1 MINRTQLKLDAKA
14 AMRGR
19 RPSVYLVSLAYLIIL
34 YILDVLNAA
43 VTLKGTSFAEIAALP
58 PEQAEAALDMMMNSV
73 SVPGVLLGIAI
84 ELIVLVLGVGFS
96 IYALAVS
103 RGQEAGFGSL
113 LDGFGI
119 FFKIIWL
126 NIVMGFYVFLWSLLF
141 VIPGIIAAYRY
152 SMALYVLIDNPELGA
167 LECLRRSKE
176 MMRGNKFKLFVLE
189 LSFIGWILLATIPL
203 VNIYVM
209 PYMETTVCN
218 FYNAVSGKG
227 RGEADYYVYG
237 DV

>member
-1 MINRTQLKLDAKA
+1 M
-14 AMRGR
+14 
-19 RPSVYLVSLAYLIIL
+19 
-34 YILDVLNAA
+34 
-43 VTLKGTSFAEIAALP
+43 
-58 PEQAEAALDMMMNSV
+58 
-73 SVPGVLLGIAI
+73 
-84 ELIVLVLGVGFS
+84 
-96 IYALAVS
+96 
-103 RGQEAGFGSL
+103 
-113 LDGFGI
+113 
-119 FFKIIWL
+119 
-126 NIVMGFYVFLWSLLF
+126 LWSLLF